1 MKNALNQ
8 SLEQMLATARNKRL
22 RRRVLAFLSA
32 FVLLLTVNGTK
43 FTADTLERIEG
54 CGLAEHAHAAECYD
68 ADGNLTCGLVEHV
81 HTDACYQT
89 RPVKQTADEG
99 EPDPSAEAVDA
110 APAELD
116 DYALGD
122 DAPEAAPEA
131 EPAGEEAPAD
141 AAEPEYEYT
150 VGEVCPVLLAD
161 IIAAVGLPVDASAAP
176 EAWQVI
182 DDAHPEGLLRI
193 EAGEDGTAIYPTRSF
208 DRAEL
213 AVIAGEDIYTVT
225 LLNAVVPQLPQEAE
239 AEAEPET
246 ETEPETIAET
256 ETVVD
261 AETETETDAEPETE
275 VETIVDAEPETETE
289 VEAEADAEP
298 ETETE
303 TVVDAEPDSKTE
315 VEAEAE
321 HAEDNSEADTSIETS
336 DPSDVPETDDTQKP
350 SPMGAKPSEQSERQ
364 VAPAAPEEVPSSA
377 ISQKPSPLGAEP
389 SEQSE
394 RQVAQ
399 PQAETEE
406 VPSSAPSQKPSP
418 SGEGGAPAPEEVV
431 LQTNRLA

>member
-131 EPAGEEAPAD
+131 APAGEEVPAD

-261 AETETETDAEPETE
+261 AEAETEGETETDAETEAETDAEVEAEPETETDAEPEVEAETE
-275 VETIVDAEPETETE
+275 TETVVDAEPETETAAEAEADAEPETIVEPEAETIVDAEPETETE
-289 VEAEADAEP
+289 
-298 ETETE
+298 T
-303 TVVDAEPDSKTE
+303 
-315 VEAEAE
+315 
-321 HAEDNSEADTSIETS
+321 
-336 DPSDVPETDDTQKP
+336 
-350 SPMGAKPSEQSERQ
+350 
-364 VAPAAPEEVPSSA
+364 
-377 ISQKPSPLGAEP
+377 
-389 SEQSE
+389 
-394 RQVAQ
+394 
-399 PQAETEE
+399 
-406 VPSSAPSQKPSP
+406 
-418 SGEGGAPAPEEVV
+418 
-431 LQTNRLA
+431 